1 MANTLLL
8 FNLFFDCVRS
18 KLVKHWKALLVV
30 RKMIST
36 SGTKRSRREKNPV
49 VTEMVAMEE
58 EEEAGLEVA
67 AAGSVVIISG
77 MKHNRSP
84 LLS

>member
-1 MANTLLL
+1 MLLL
-8 FNLFFDCVRS
+8 LNLFFDCVRS
-18 KLVKHWKALLVV
+18 KLVKHWKALLVG
-30 RKMIST
+30 RKMSST

-49 VTEMVAMEE
+49 MTEMVARE
-58 EEEAGLEVA
+58 EEEAGLEAAA

>member
-1 MANTLLL
+1 MCFRDGEA
-8 FNLFFDCVRS
+8 R
-18 KLVKHWKALLVV
+18 KALESALGG
-30 RKMIST
+30 KKNEFDKWDKEIK
-36 SGTKRSRREKNPV
+36 KREESV
-49 VTEMVAMEE
+49 MTEMVARE
-58 EEEAGLEVA
+58 EEEAGLEAA